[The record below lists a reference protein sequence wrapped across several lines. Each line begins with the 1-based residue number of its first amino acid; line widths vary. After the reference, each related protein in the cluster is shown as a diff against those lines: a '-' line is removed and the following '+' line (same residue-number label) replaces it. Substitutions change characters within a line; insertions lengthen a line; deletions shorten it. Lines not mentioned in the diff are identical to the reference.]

1 MPATVVEKSKT
12 EKKVCVRYYGG
23 GIGAKKVAR
32 CASCGS
38 AKGSYS
44 RITNELIAFASDD
57 EPNGMWSQMV
67 EAGRDYWVT
76 EKQAEY
82 LLSLT
87 YTTPAGETAHKFKVA

>member
-1 MPATVVEKSKT
+1 MATVVAKSKT

-23 GIGAKKVAR
+23 GVGAKKIAR

-38 AKGSYS
+38 AKGSYA
-44 RITNELIAFASDD
+44 RITTELISFASND
-57 EPNGMWSQMV
+57 EANGMWTQLC

-87 YTTPAGETAHKFKVA
+87 YRTPAGEIAHKFKVV